1 MAAVQSLGALVAT
14 DTGSWAALATYG
26 SLSMYNHYSY
36 DYAAL
41 YKTQPNVRTCVDFL
55 ARNIAQLGLHVFER
69 VGETDRRRLRD
80 HALAALLERPLPP
93 EYKVTRYRLIE
104 CLVSD
109 LGVYFNAFLLKV
121 KAGSSMGLLRIPPP
135 DVTVIGGLAPTAYEI
150 TVGGITRV
158 VGPAE
163 VVHIRGY
170 NAENPIWG
178 LSPLE
183 TLRRVLAEEQAAGE
197 YRENLWNNAARMSGI
212 LERPADAPPWTQVA
226 HERFKADWEAM
237 YSGAENSGK
246 TAILEEGMTWK
257 QMSFSSQESEYL
269 LGRKLTREECARA
282 YHIPLPMVGIL
293 DNATFSNIRE
303 QHKNLYQDCLG
314 PWLAMIEQEIMLQL
328 LPDCPP
334 TEGVYCEFNIQ
345 EKLQG
350 SFEEQTA
357 SLQAAVGRPWMT
369 ADEARARMN
378 LQSMGGDAAQ
388 LAMPMNL
395 MVGGNSPDG
404 DTTNEEGT
412 GGPGDPETEETLIPG
427 PSPTNSVGEGNKG
440 RKAKIDPTMP
450 KLRKR
455 HQGKWAE
462 VLKKFFGRQRDAV
475 LGKMPE
481 AETREPGDTEKG
493 DRRFGGIAVQGKAS
507 AWWDKKRWDRELRE
521 DLGKLNRATA
531 LVWARH
537 VADEVGE
544 EIDEGLMEEWL
555 AEHSRVQAEE
565 INSTSKAKLDEAMK
579 DPEDPRGAVG
589 HLFDI
594 WTTTRAAAI
603 AVAAVTSASSW
614 GSREGARQSKLRT
627 KTWQVNSANPR
638 ADHAAMDGET
648 AKIDEPFSNGMMWPG
663 DPAGG
668 ADNNAG
674 CECSLVFGR

>member
-14 DTGSWAALATYG
+14 DTGSWTALATYG
-26 SLSMYNHYSY
+26 SLSMYNTRAYSY
-36 DYAAL
+36 AAM
-41 YKTQPNVRTCVDFL
+41 YREQPNVRTCVDFL

-69 VGETDRRRLRD
+69 VGETDRKRLRD
-80 HALAALLERPLPP
+80 HPLAQLIERPLPP

-104 CLVSD
+104 CLVAD
-109 LGVYFNAFLLKV
+109 LGVYFNAFWLKV

-135 DVTVIGGLAPTAYEI
+135 DVTVTGGLAPTAYEI
-150 TVGGITRV
+150 TVGGIPKV
-158 VGPAE
+158 VGPE
-163 VVHIRGY
+163 EIVHIRGY

-197 YRENLWNNAARMSGI
+197 YRENLWSNAARMHGI
-212 LERPADAPPWTQVA
+212 IERPADAPPWSPTA
-226 HERFKADWEAM
+226 LERFKADFEAM
-237 YSGAENSGK
+237 YAGAENSGK
-246 TAILEEGMTWK
+246 TAVLEEGMTWK

-334 TEGVYCEFNIQ
+334 TEGVYCEFNIA
-345 EKLQG
+345 EKLSG

-378 LQSMGGDAAQ
+378 LPSMGGDAEA
-388 LAMPMNL
+388 LALPMNL
-395 MVGGNSPDG
+395 MVGGQAAVDEEPAEESPQAEALG
-404 DTTNEEGT
+404 Q
-412 GGPGDPETEETLIPG
+412 LSQ
-427 PSPTNSVGEGNKG
+427 SPPARAGEKG
-440 RKAKIDPTMP
+440 RKAKIDPTLP
-450 KLRKR
+450 KLRAKHR
-455 HQGKWAE
+455 DKWAG
-462 VLKKFFGRQRDAV
+462 VLRKFFGRQRDAV
-475 LGKMPE
+475 LGKMPGKD
-481 AETREPGDTEKG
+481 AETRGQGDT
-493 DRRFGGIAVQGKAS
+493 GIGRKAT
-507 AWWDKKRWDRELRE
+507 WWDKRRWDRELKD
-521 DLGKLNRATA
+521 DLKLLNKATA
-531 LVWARH
+531 TVWARH

-544 EIDEGLMEEWL
+544 DLDEEWMEEWL
-555 AEHSRVQAEE
+555 DEHSRVQAEE
-565 INSTSKAKLDEAMK
+565 INATSRAKLAEAME
-579 DPEDPRGAVG
+579 DEEDPRGAVE
-589 HLFDI
+589 HLFDVF
-594 WTTTRAAAI
+594 TTTRALAI
-603 AVAAVTSASSW
+603 AVAAVTAASSF
-614 GSREGARQSKLRT
+614 GSREGARQSGLRT
-627 KTWQVNSANPR
+627 KTWQVNSGNPR

-648 AKIDEPFSNGMMWPG
+648 VGIDEVFSNGMRWPG

-674 CECSLVFGR
+674 CECSLVFSR